1 MRPDVCGM
9 NSLNDFQSVRW
20 LRSAPV
26 SPEFDPQK
34 VDAESGMIR
43 DVVMVEEGPAKGH
56 GVHLEREFIEGIVAY
71 DRKYFSVTGLK
82 ARFGHPSAS
91 SETMGTQLGIYS
103 NFRKRINKGKMQ
115 AIADLQLLDAAEQS
129 PTHPGMKSWVLQ
141 MAQERPDFIMSSIV
155 FRGSG
160 EYQRKPN
167 GHKHRLDDYGENYK
181 EEYGNVFMEFDE
193 ENGAAHYYTDLVEQ
207 GAATDSLFST
217 AANPHL
223 FVSRA
228 HQFLDD
234 NPDLLAF
241 VKQHPDKVQ
250 AFLSRLGISISQP
263 QQKKMSKFSLTDW
276 LLGKTQD
283 ADPTA
288 EDLETLKT
296 ELSAVRG
303 KYTALQ
309 TEKDALE
316 NRVEELSAGVNT
328 LQATVAQYKSELE
341 TLRTDLAAKNAE
353 IEALKSEG
361 ADDHTGG
368 DTQPAGGE
376 ASKRAYQKTEV
387 NIRVQQMR
395 ERAKKQS

>member
-1 MRPDVCGM
+1 M

-34 VDAESGMIR
+34 VDAESGIIR

-56 GVHLEREFIEGIVAY
+56 GVHLDREFIEALVAY
-71 DRKYFSVTGLK
+71 DQKYFSAIGLK

-103 NFRKRINKGKMQ
+103 NFRKRTHKGKMQ
-115 AIADLQLLDAAEQS
+115 EIADLQLLEAAEIS
-129 PTHPGMKSWVLQ
+129 PTHPGMKSWVIQ

-155 FRGSG
+155 FSGSG

-167 GHKHRLDDYGENYK
+167 GHKHRLEPDLDWGGYHNYK
-181 EEYGNVFMEFDE
+181 KEYGDIFVEFDE
-193 ENGAAHYYTDLVEQ
+193 TQGAAHYYTDLVEQ

-361 ADDHTGG
+361 ADDHSGG
-368 DTQPAGGE
+368 DSAGGSGS
-376 ASKRAYQKTEV
+376 AAVRAY
-387 NIRVQQMR
+387 MR
-395 ERAKKQS
+395 NPINQHLVKK